1 MSAVEFLIERMA
13 EHRGELAVA
22 AGERTATYADL
33 LDAVELWR
41 KRIAEARLPEGA
53 VVTVEG
59 DYGIGPI
66 AAFLAL
72 ADANA
77 VVVPLSPD
85 SAAHLE
91 QFVELGE
98 AEYRLRPASD
108 VAPVPTGRRAT
119 HAFYATLRERHA
131 PGLVLFTSGSTGRH
145 KAAVHDLALLLRKF
159 TARRHRRRTLVF
171 LQLDHIGGVNTLLY
185 TLSNGGAVVAPPDR
199 SPAGV
204 AGIIE
209 KHRVE
214 LLPTSP
220 TFLNLLLLSGEHERH
235 DLSSLQLITY
245 GTEAMPES
253 TLRKVGVAFPNA
265 KLQQTYGLTEL
276 GILRSQS
283 RGSDS
288 LWVRVGGEGFQ
299 TKIIDGRLWVK
310 AESAMLG
317 YLNAPSPFDEE
328 GYFDTGDKVEQDGEW
343 LRILGRE
350 SEIINVGG
358 SKVYPAEVED
368 ALLEIEGVTDAAV
381 HGEPHPITGQIVAAT
396 VVLDR
401 DEPIQSFKVRMRQ
414 ALKDK
419 LPSFKIPAKV
429 VIATGPVY
437 SARFKRMRKAEPDQ
451 AQEPQKG

>member
-1 MSAVEFLIERMA
+1 MSAVDFLLERMQ
-13 EHRGELAVA
+13 EHAAGLAVA
-22 AGERTATYADL
+22 AGESTATYADVL
-33 LDAVELWR
+33 ETVTLWR
-41 KRIAEARLPEGA
+41 TRIDQAGIPEGA
-53 VVTVEG
+53 VVTIEG

-72 ADANA
+72 AAANA
-77 VVVPLSPD
+77 VVIPLSPD

-98 AEYRLRPASD
+98 AEYRLHPATD
-108 VAPVPTGRRAT
+108 TAPVPTGRRAT
-119 HAFYATLRERHA
+119 HAFYATLRERRA

-145 KAAVHDLALLLRKF
+145 KAAVHDLGLLLRKF

-185 TLSNGGAVVAPPDR
+185 TLSNGGAVVAPADR
-199 SPAGV
+199 SPGTV
-204 AGIIE
+204 AATIE
-209 KHRVE
+209 RHHVE

-220 TFLNLLLLSGEHERH
+220 TFLNLLLLSGEHERR

-253 TLRKVGVAFPNA
+253 TLRKVGAAFPNA

-299 TKIIDGRLWVK
+299 TKIINGRLWVK

-317 YLNAPSPFDEE
+317 YLNAPSPFDDE
-328 GYFDTGDKVEQDGEW
+328 GYFDTGDKVEVDGEW

-368 ALLEIEGVTDAAV
+368 ALLEIDGVIDATV
-381 HGEPHPITGQIVAAT
+381 HGEAHPITGQIVAAT
-396 VVLDR
+396 VVLER
-401 DEPIQSFKVRMRQ
+401 EEPAAAFKLRMRL

-419 LPSFKIPAKV
+419 MPAFKVPAKV
-429 VIATGPVY
+429 VISTGPIH
-437 SARFKRMRKAEPDQ
+437 SARFKRMRKQPADTPN
-451 AQEPQKG
+451 

>member
-1 MSAVEFLIERMA
+1 MSAVDFVLERMQ
-13 EHRGELAVA
+13 EHADELAVA
-22 AGERTATYADL
+22 TGDSTSTYADV
-33 LDAVELWR
+33 LDAVAMWR
-41 KRIAEARLPEGA
+41 QRITDTGVPEGA

-66 AAFLAL
+66 AAFIAL
-72 ADANA
+72 AAANA
-77 VVVPLSPD
+77 IVVPLSPD
-85 SAAHLE
+85 SASHLD
-91 QFVELGE
+91 QFIELGE
-98 AEYRLRPASD
+98 AEYRLHPASD
-108 VAPVPTGRRAT
+108 AAPVATGRRAS
-119 HAFYATLRERHA
+119 HEFYTTVRERRA
-131 PGLVLFTSGSTGRH
+131 PGLVLFTSGSTGRN
-145 KAAVHDLALLLRKF
+145 KAAVHDLGLLLRKF

-185 TLSNGGAVVAPPDR
+185 TLSNGGAVVAPADR
-199 SPAGV
+199 SPGTV
-204 AGIIE
+204 AATIE
-209 KHRVE
+209 RHRVE

-220 TFLNLLLLSGEHERH
+220 TFLNLLLLSGEHQRH
-235 DLSSLQLITY
+235 DLSSLELITY

-253 TLRKVGVAFPNA
+253 TLRKVGTAFPNA

-288 LWVRVGGEGFQ
+288 LWVRVGGEGFK
-299 TKIIDGRLWVK
+299 TKIIEGRLWVK

-317 YLNAPSPFDEE
+317 YLNAPSPFDDE
-328 GYFDTGDKVEQDGEW
+328 GYFDTGDKVEVDGEW

-368 ALLEIEGVTDAAV
+368 ALLQVEGVTDAAV

-401 DEPIQSFKVRMRQ
+401 EEALPAFKVRMRL
-414 ALKDK
+414 ALRDK
-419 LPSFKIPAKV
+419 VPSFKIPVKV
-429 VIATGPVY
+429 VISTGPVH
-437 SARFKRMRKAEPDQ
+437 SSRFKRMRKPVGASR
-451 AQEPQKG
+451 

>member
-1 MSAVEFLIERMA
+1 MSAVDFLLERMQ
-13 EHRGELAVA
+13 EHAGELAVA
-22 AGERTATYADL
+22 AGDTTATYAEVFE
-33 LDAVELWR
+33 AVAMWR
-41 KRIAEARLPEGA
+41 KRLEESGLPEGA

-72 ADANA
+72 AAAGA

-98 AEYRLRPASD
+98 AEYRLRPAID
-108 VAPVPTGRRAT
+108 NAPVPTGRRAS
-119 HAFYATLRERHA
+119 HAFYATLGDRHA
-131 PGLVLFTSGSTGRH
+131 PGLVLFTSGSTGKH
-145 KAAVHDLALLLRKF
+145 KAAVHDLGLLLRKF

-185 TLSNGGAVVAPPDR
+185 TLSNGGAVIAPPDR
-199 SPAGV
+199 SPGSV
-204 AGIIE
+204 AATIE
-209 KHRVE
+209 RHRVE

-220 TFLNLLLLSGEHERH
+220 TFLNLLLLSGEHERR

-253 TLRKVGVAFPNA
+253 TLRKVCAAFPNV

-317 YLNAPSPFDEE
+317 YLNAPSPFDDE
-328 GYFDTGDKVEQDGEW
+328 GYFDTGDKVEVDGEW

-381 HGEPHPITGQIVAAT
+381 HGEPNLITGQIVAAT

-401 DEPIQSFKVRMRQ
+401 EEPVAAFKVRMRQ
-414 ALKDK
+414 ALKDRM
-419 LPSFKIPAKV
+419 PAFKIPAKV
-429 VIATGPVY
+429 VISTGPVH
-437 SARFKRMRKAEPDQ
+437 SARFKRMRKRVDSSRN
-451 AQEPQKG
+451 

>member
-1 MSAVEFLIERMA
+1 MSAVDFLIERMT
-13 EHRGELAVA
+13 EHPGELAVS
-22 AGERTATYADL
+22 AGGRTATYADL
-33 LDAVELWR
+33 LESVALWR
-41 KRIAEARLPEGA
+41 SRIQEARIPEGA

-59 DYGIGPI
+59 DYGVGPI

-72 ADANA
+72 AAANA

-98 AEYRLRPASD
+98 AEYRLHPATD
-108 VAPVPTGRRAT
+108 TAPVPTGRRAT
-119 HAFYATLRERHA
+119 HPFYATLRERRA

-145 KAAVHDLALLLRKF
+145 KAAVHDLGLLLRKF

-185 TLSNGGAVVAPPDR
+185 TLSNGGMVVAPPDR
-199 SPAGV
+199 SPSGV
-204 AGIIE
+204 ADAIE
-209 KHRVE
+209 THRVE

-220 TFLNLLLLSGEHERH
+220 TFLNLLLLSGEHERR

-253 TLRKVGVAFPNA
+253 TLRKVGIAFPNA

-328 GYFDTGDKVEQDGEW
+328 GYFDTGDKVEVDGEW

-381 HGEPHPITGQIVAAT
+381 HGEPHPITGQIVVAI

-401 DEPIQSFKVRMRQ
+401 DEPVAAFKVRMRQ
-414 ALKDK
+414 ALNDR
-419 LPSFKIPAKV
+419 LPSFKVPAKV
-429 VIATGPVY
+429 VISTGPVH
-437 SARFKRMRKAEPDQ
+437 SARFKRMRKAEP
-451 AQEPQKG
+451 A